1 MEVGDVHFFVQ
12 TSDCEHCPPPGRVS
26 TLEAKPS
33 EPDMRENLEK
43 YTCTCVQNQLNVFTW
58 LGWVLFEALSQKMAC
73 MLDFTSR
80 ISLPSFLARSQKGLS
95 SLISNNLIFRRRLQS
110 RENCCASSGSSASAR
125 GTRWNGFSLLNNLCW
140 SICLSYPSHSVCKE
154 RPHAPKWIK
163 FWKFS
168 KLTLTPNRNP
178 STLVL
183 AKYLPLSSPN
193 GRIHRSDDGSDDD
206 DVNDGGGDGCDDD
219 GRAVW
224 GIYCTTSPPLTGK
237 PDAQQKCVNA
247 FKATQEMKIIWLQK
261 YPFYYT
267 YNQRSKFS
275 AVKCETNFESI

>member
-1 MEVGDVHFFVQ
+1 M
-12 TSDCEHCPPPGRVS
+12 
-26 TLEAKPS
+26 
-33 EPDMRENLEK
+33 
-43 YTCTCVQNQLNVFTW
+43 
-58 LGWVLFEALSQKMAC
+58 
-73 MLDFTSR
+73 
-80 ISLPSFLARSQKGLS
+80 
-95 SLISNNLIFRRRLQS
+95 IFRRRLQS

-140 SICLSYPSHSVCKE
+140 SICLSYPSHSICKE

-168 KLTLTPNRNP
+168 KRTLTPNRNP
-178 STLVL
+178 PTLVL
-183 AKYLPLSSPN
+183 AKYLPLSPDPQSID
-193 GRIHRSDDGSDDD
+193 GDDGSDDD

-261 YPFYYT
+261 YPLYYN

-275 AVKCETNFESI
+275 AVKCEKNFESILLPSQSIYWRFNIINIPHVHTGWPDKNLENQDCFFLS